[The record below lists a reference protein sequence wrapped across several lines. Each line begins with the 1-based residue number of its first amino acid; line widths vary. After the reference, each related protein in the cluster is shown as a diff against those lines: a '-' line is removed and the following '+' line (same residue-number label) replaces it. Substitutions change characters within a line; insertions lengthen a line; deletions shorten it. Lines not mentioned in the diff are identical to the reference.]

1 METSPVEAHRYL
13 GIGLYTVP
21 EAAHLLG
28 VPTAKL
34 RRWAEG
40 YTFARGR
47 YSAPLLRRDYPE
59 LATRRILTFQDLIEL
74 SLVARFRQAGVT
86 MATIRK
92 AAQSAAEQFNT
103 NHPFA
108 VKSFRTD
115 GYRLFAE
122 IENQHNGKGAG
133 QRLYQ
138 ELPTRQYVLAEVT
151 EPFFKKLDYEG
162 DLVRHYWPMG
172 KEQSVVLDPA
182 RSFGQ
187 PIDAGSG
194 VPTRV
199 LYGAHQAGDRIE
211 EIAHWFRVEPEAVRA
226 AIEYEQSLAKPA

>member
-1 METSPVEAHRYL
+1 MEAHGYL

-28 VPTAKL
+28 LPAARL

-47 YSAPLLRRDYPE
+47 YSEPLFRRDYPE
-59 LATRRILTFQDLIEL
+59 LAKQRILTFQDLIEL
-74 SLVARFRQAGVT
+74 SLVDYFRQAGVT

-92 AAQSAAEQFNT
+92 AAQSAAAQFNT
-103 NHPFA
+103 SHPFA
-108 VKSFRTD
+108 VKRFHTD

-122 IENQHNGKGAG
+122 MENQHNGRGAG
-133 QRLYQ
+133 RRIYQ
-138 ELPTRQYVLAEVT
+138 ELPACQYVLAQVT

-172 KEQSVVLDPA
+172 KEQPVVLDPA

-199 LYGAHQAGDRIE
+199 LYSAHKAGDSVDE
-211 EIAHWFRVEPEAVRA
+211 VAHWFRVKPDAVRA
-226 AIEYEQSLAKPA
+226 AIEYEESLAETR

>member
-1 METSPVEAHRYL
+1 VEAREYL
-13 GIGLYTVP
+13 GVGLYTVP

-28 VPTAKL
+28 VPVAKL

-40 YTFARGR
+40 YTFAHGR
-47 YSAPLLRRDYPE
+47 YSGPLFRRDFPE
-59 LATRRILTFQDLIEL
+59 LAAQRILTFQDLIEL
-74 SLVARFRQAGVT
+74 FLVHRFRQAGVS

-108 VKSFRTD
+108 VKRFHTD
-115 GYRLFAE
+115 GFRLFAE
-122 IENQHNGKGAG
+122 VENRQNSRGAG
-133 QRLYQ
+133 RRIYQ
-138 ELPTRQYVLAEVT
+138 ELPNRQLVLADVT
-151 EPFFKKLDYEG
+151 EFFFKKLDYEG
-162 DLVRHYWPMG
+162 DQVRHYWPLG
-172 KEQSVVLDPA
+172 KQRPVVLDPA

-199 LYGAHQAGDRIE
+199 LYGAHQAGDSIE
-211 EIAHWFRVEPEAVRA
+211 EIAFWFRVEPEAVRA
-226 AIEYEQSLAKPA
+226 AIEYEQSLAKTA